1 MPVSRF
7 ELKVIPDAVWLIAAG
22 LMWLVS
28 ALTPSLDIPAVPRLL
43 AALALL
49 GAGTGLVIAAR
60 VDLARAGT
68 TFNPT
73 APDRTSDL
81 VTSGVYRF
89 TRNPMYLGMLFALL
103 ALAAWL
109 SSAYTLVLP
118 AVFVVYL
125 DRLQIEPEERVLRAR
140 FGPAYNAYVAR
151 VRRWI

>member
-7 ELKVIPDAVWLIAAG
+7 ELKVIPDAVWLAVAC

-28 ALTPSLDIPAVPRLL
+28 ARTPSLEIAVGLRL
-43 AALALL
+43 ATALALL
-49 GAGTGLVIAAR
+49 SAGVGLVIAAR

-81 VTSGVYRF
+81 VTRGVYRF
-89 TRNPMYLGMLFALL
+89 TRNPMYVGMLLVLF

-109 SSAYTLVLP
+109 SNPYSLASSL
-118 AVFVVYL
+118 VFVVYVDL
-125 DRLQIEPEERVLRAR
+125 LQVRPEERVLRAR
-140 FGPAYNAYVAR
+140 FGPAYDAYAAE

>member
-1 MPVSRF
+1 MSLSRF
-7 ELKVIPDAVWLIAAG
+7 ELKVIPDAVWLAVAG

-28 ALTPSLDIPAVPRLL
+28 ARTPSLGIPAGPRLV

-49 GAGTGLVIAAR
+49 SAGLGLVVAAR

-89 TRNPMYLGMLFALL
+89 TRNPMYLGMLLALFAL
-103 ALAAWL
+103 AVWR
-109 SSAYTLVLP
+109 SNPYSLVLP
-118 AVFVVYL
+118 FVFVVYVG
-125 DRLQIEPEERVLRAR
+125 RLQIEQEERVLRAR
-140 FGPAYNAYVAR
+140 FGRTYDAYVAE